1 MYQNKTK
8 AHLTI
13 NLYIVSRSFAVK
25 VKSPDVIFEW
35 IEVSVTVF
43 CIAKSILVSQK
54 ERRFEI
60 YFPIACDNMKVKTF
74 VVISYATVIIAL
86 LCFRILRLYY

>member
-54 ERRFEI
+54 ERRF
-60 YFPIACDNMKVKTF
+60 
-74 VVISYATVIIAL
+74 
-86 LCFRILRLYY
+86 